1 MIWKI
6 LRTLKSIWKESN
18 DMGHCNLR
26 MDDDCYGCPYYGLGD
41 IDGCKLTIKF
51 LKKFPNGNDKQYEQ
65 YMLSNGRIKIQ

>member
-1 MIWKI
+1 
-6 LRTLKSIWKESN
+6 
-18 DMGHCNLR
+18 MGHCNLK

-51 LKKFPNGNDKQYEQ
+51 HKEFPNGDNKQYEQ